1 MRIAILSPRLD
12 CNSPKP
18 LSQAE
23 RLAEEGNDVT
33 IFTLEAIDV
42 EPQKAKLSI
51 LGLPKNLFLA
61 RVYVLFFPLD
71 LWKAIRWLPRLKE
84 FDRII
89 AHHYPMTWLAYLAK
103 KIHRVKYT
111 YWYHGI
117 GDPAMYPHVYERIYL
132 RIMIFL
138 TRFTVSNA
146 DSAVSVS
153 KFARGEL
160 KELTGL
166 DSQVEHNEVDPH
178 RFHEGIDGT
187 IIRERYNLGDSPVI
201 FSLGRISP
209 QKGFHLLIQAF
220 DIIRHSLPDARLV
233 IGGRPDYSY
242 YLKQLQDASNDSVV
256 FAGYIAAEDLPL
268 CYAMCDL
275 YANCSLWESFNVPI
289 VEAQD
294 CGKPVVAFDI
304 GPHPEVINENGI
316 LVETGN
322 IEKFA
327 RACIEKLKNVR
338 GI

>member
-12 CNSPKP
+12 CNAPKP

-33 IFTLEAIDV
+33 IFTLEAVDV
-42 EPQKAKLSI
+42 EPRKAGLSI

-61 RVYVLFFPLD
+61 RVYVLLFPLD
-71 LWKAIRWLPRLKE
+71 LWKAIRWLPRLKG
-84 FDRII
+84 FDLII
-89 AHHYPMTWLAYLAK
+89 AHHYPMTWLACLARR
-103 KIHRVKYT
+103 IYRVQYT

-117 GDPAMYPHVYERIYL
+117 GDPAMYPHLYERIYL
-132 RIMIFL
+132 RIMTFL
-138 TRFTVSNA
+138 TRVTVSNA
-146 DSAVSVS
+146 DSAVAVS
-153 KFARGEL
+153 RFAQAEL

-166 DSQVEHNEVDPH
+166 DSRVEHNEVDPR

-187 IIRERYNLGDSPVI
+187 AIRERYSLGSSPVI

-220 DIIRHSLPDARLV
+220 EVVKRSLPDARLV

-242 YLKQLQDASNDSVV
+242 YLQQLRDMSSDSVV
-256 FAGYIAAEDLPL
+256 FAGYIAAGELPHY
-268 CYAMCDL
+268 YAMCDL

-289 VEAQD
+289 VEAQA
-294 CGKPVVAFDI
+294 CGRPVVAFDI
-304 GPHPEVINENGI
+304 GPHPEVVDENGI
-316 LVETGN
+316 LAETGN

-327 RACIEKLKNVR
+327 QACIKKLKEVR